1 MVGQSGQAGR
11 CFAGQGILRWVE
23 QVGERALPG
32 TSDTS
37 SDLVGL
43 SQPEL
48 VRTLDDQGVGCRN
61 VDSGLDDRRGDEA
74 VGLTAHEGQ
83 HRLLKNPFVHLAV
96 GDRDPEPGDQCPQ
109 PLGGVVE

>member
-11 CFAGQGILRWVE
+11 CFAGQGLLRWVE

-48 VRTLDDQGVGCRN
+48 VRTLSVQPP
-61 VDSGLDDRRGDEA
+61 RGA
-74 VGLTAHEGQ
+74 GRI
-83 HRLLKNPFVHLAV
+83 RLLEISGVDLQPCGGTHVASTGEIGRLVVTRVENKGRHNRRVHLV
-96 GDRDPEPGDQCPQ
+96 LDS
-109 PLGGVVE
+109 